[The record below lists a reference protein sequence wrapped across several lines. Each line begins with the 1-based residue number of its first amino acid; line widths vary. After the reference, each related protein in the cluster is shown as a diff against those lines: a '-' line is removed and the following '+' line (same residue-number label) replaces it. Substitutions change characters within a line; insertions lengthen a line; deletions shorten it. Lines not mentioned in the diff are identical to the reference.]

1 MTLTRTRCVMTFTGY
16 PHCSASLGSDT
27 GEHIR
32 RAMDSQDSPP
42 VDLGRE
48 ILGLEIPRRS
58 SGGAGAGIPIGSAY
72 SALHGSHSSQNGNS
86 H

>member
-1 MTLTRTRCVMTFTGY
+1 
-16 PHCSASLGSDT
+16 
-27 GEHIR
+27 
-32 RAMDSQDSPP
+32 MDSQDSPP

-48 ILGLEIPRRS
+48 ILGLEIPRGE
-58 SGGAGAGIPIGSAY
+58 SGGAGAAIPIGSAY

>member
-1 MTLTRTRCVMTFTGY
+1 MSDRHTMCDYLLIPAYST
-16 PHCSASLGSDT
+16 SLGSDT

-32 RAMDSQDSPP
+32 RAMDSPP

-58 SGGAGAGIPIGSAY
+58 SGGAGVPIGSAY
-72 SALHGSHSSQNGNS
+72 SALHGSHNSQNGNS

>member
-1 MTLTRTRCVMTFTGY
+1 
-16 PHCSASLGSDT
+16 
-27 GEHIR
+27 
-32 RAMDSQDSPP
+32 MDSQDSPP